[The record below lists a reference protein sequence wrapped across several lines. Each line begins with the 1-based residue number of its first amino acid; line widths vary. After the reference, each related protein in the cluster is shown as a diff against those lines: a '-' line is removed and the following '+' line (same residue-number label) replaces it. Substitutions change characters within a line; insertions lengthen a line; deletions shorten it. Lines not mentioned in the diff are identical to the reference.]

1 MNPVAERLK
10 YLLKHGPCDSLLLTG
25 HSAGGTIA
33 SLLYAHM
40 TATKVESALSSL
52 ESSFRS
58 IHCITFGAPPVSRY
72 PLPTSKNPSLF
83 ISIVTE
89 GDPVPRADPKYLQKL
104 ALLLIRRKP
113 KVPKPLTFPPKQIL
127 NAGRLVVLRV
137 PRASNPSQTNEDVE
151 AQEVDG
157 KIFRQTVFTD
167 FSKHEMTSYQK
178 LAENY
183 CHTAR
188 KRFRGTTHVVA

>member
-10 YLLKHGPCDSLLLTG
+10 YLLEFGPCDSLLLTG

-40 TATKVESALSSL
+40 TAMKVESALSSL
-52 ESSFRS
+52 VGSFRS

-72 PLPTSKNPSLF
+72 PLPTFKNPSLF

-89 GDPVPRADPKYLQKL
+89 GDPVPRADPQYLQKL
-104 ALLLIRRKP
+104 ALLLIRRRP
-113 KVPKPLTFPPKQIL
+113 KVPKMLTFPPKQIL

-137 PRASNPSQTNEDVE
+137 PRASDPNQAIEDVE
-151 AQEVDG
+151 AQEVDST
-157 KIFRQTVFTD
+157 IFRQMVFTD
-167 FSKHEMTSYQK
+167 LSKHEMTSYQK
-178 LAENY
+178 LVENY
-183 CHTAR
+183 CYTAR
-188 KRFRGTTHVVA
+188 KRFRSATHIAA